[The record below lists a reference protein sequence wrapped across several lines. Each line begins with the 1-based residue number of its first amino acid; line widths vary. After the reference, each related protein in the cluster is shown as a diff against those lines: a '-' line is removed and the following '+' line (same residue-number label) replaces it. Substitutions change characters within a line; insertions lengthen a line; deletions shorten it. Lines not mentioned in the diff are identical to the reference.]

1 MGRLES
7 LTLFGEHLGEEEK
20 EGRMEIKM
28 FLGLTIGL
36 MAMSAVL
43 GFRDNGPQQ
52 KWSPYKP
59 RFRDDNDYNGRISRL
74 AESSSGYYPSWQ
86 VAELGT
92 MYKRGGGRRRCAWAP
107 GSSCKVFSCC
117 FGLTCADTAEGKVC
131 LSNSEGED
139 YNFNLQP

>member
-1 MGRLES
+1 MGRLTL
-7 LTLFGEHLGEEEK
+7 LTLWEEQLGGKEK
-20 EGRMEIKM
+20 EAQMEVRM
-28 FLGLTIGL
+28 FLGLAVGL
-36 MAMSAVL
+36 MAMSAVSA
-43 GFRDNGPQQ
+43 FRDDAPQQ

-59 RFRDDNDYNGRISRL
+59 RFRDDNDYNGR
-74 AESSSGYYPSWQ
+74 

-117 FGLTCADTAEGKVC
+117 FGLTCTDTAEGKVC
-131 LSNSEGED
+131 LSKSEGED